1 MREKTAR
8 RTAWELL
15 LKTEQDGAFSN
26 LALDA
31 ALTKANLEQR
41 DKSFVS
47 ALYYGVLERK
57 ITLDFVVSSYSDRPV
72 NKISIDILCVLRL
85 GLYQLLYMNTVP
97 DSAAVNESVKLT
109 ENIGKK
115 SAKGFVNA
123 VLRHFIRDGK
133 KISYPDREQK
143 NVSFLS
149 VYYSC
154 PEWLVKQWLNDYG
167 LSRTEQI
174 LSASLGRP
182 PVTLRVNTIKISSA
196 KLLQKLTLEGAS
208 VKPHPLISECII
220 FLGGCSIE
228 MLPSYREGFFFVQ
241 DIASQL
247 CCKVLAPQ
255 NGESILDVCAA
266 PGGKSFSCALM
277 MNNMGKIIS
286 CDLYPKRTRLVEQG
300 ADRLGLSVI
309 QTAVANAKEFHEAFT
324 GADRVLCDVPCSGL
338 GVIRRKPEIKYKAPE
353 ELKELP
359 DIQYQILCNASIYVR
374 SGGTLLYSTCSLSK
388 QENEQVVLR
397 FLNEHREFAAKPF
410 SLPDSIAE
418 GYETGI
424 ATLFP
429 QPDGSDG
436 FFIALLQKQKS

>member
-228 MLPSYREGFFFVQ
+228 MLPSYREGLFFVQ
-241 DIASQL
+241 DIGIPA
-247 CCKVLAPQ
+247 VLQGA
-255 NGESILDVCAA
+255 GS
-266 PGGKSFSCALM
+266 
-277 MNNMGKIIS
+277 
-286 CDLYPKRTRLVEQG
+286 PKRRVYFGCLRCTGRQKFFLCADDEQYG
-300 ADRLGLSVI
+300 E
-309 QTAVANAKEFHEAFT
+309 N
-324 GADRVLCDVPCSGL
+324 
-338 GVIRRKPEIKYKAPE
+338 Y
-353 ELKELP
+353 
-359 DIQYQILCNASIYVR
+359 IL
-374 SGGTLLYSTCSLSK
+374 
-388 QENEQVVLR
+388 
-397 FLNEHREFAAKPF
+397 
-410 SLPDSIAE
+410 
-418 GYETGI
+418 
-424 ATLFP
+424 
-429 QPDGSDG
+429 
-436 FFIALLQKQKS
+436 